1 MLYSE
6 VVTAILILL
15 ISFYYFLNK
24 EKYIEL
30 PEISENFHNVHV
42 FNYDDIV
49 EKKLK

>member
-30 PEISENFHNVHV
+30 PDIKDDSHDVSVFKFEEN
-42 FNYDDIV
+42 
-49 EKKLK
+49 